1 MGQAKLAGS
10 LLVLV
15 IMVMSAVG
23 FAMNS
28 ANLSNQQPA
37 EEIPSIIDYELS
49 PQEQIQV
56 LRTGKVL
63 IENFYAEN
71 CTECLDRNIILN
83 GFAARMKGFVVLENV
98 LSNETRLGMI
108 GNQGRI
114 ISLDGVEITDS
125 SLLKVFCENAIAQPR
140 ECLMMEY

>member
-1 MGQAKLAGS
+1 MGHLKLAGS

-28 ANLSNQQPA
+28 ANLSNQP
-37 EEIPSIIDYELS
+37 ETDDIPSIISYELS

-56 LRTGKVL
+56 LRTGRVL

-71 CTECLDRNIILN
+71 CTECADRNIVLN
-83 GFAARMKGFVVLENV
+83 GFAARMQGFMVLENV
-98 LSNETRLGMI
+98 LGNETRLGLI

-114 ISLDGVEITDS
+114 ISLDGIEITDEN
-125 SLLKVFCENAIAQPR
+125 LLSVFCENAIAQPR
-140 ECLMMEY
+140 ECLMMDF

>member
-1 MGQAKLAGS
+1 MGQMKLAGS

-28 ANLSNQQPA
+28 ANLSNQQPT

-71 CTECLDRNIILN
+71 CTECIDRNIILN
-83 GFAARMKGFVVLENV
+83 DFASRMQGYLVLENIPG
-98 LSNETRLGMI
+98 NETRLGMI

-114 ISLDGVEITDS
+114 IPLDDMEITDE
-125 SLLKVFCENAIAQPR
+125 SLLEIFCQNAIAQPR
-140 ECLMMEY
+140 ECLMMEF